1 MYPAEL
7 AGMNY
12 DIWNSKYGVRI
23 RVGGYHD
30 KQKELLEE
38 ILSRMVNYKVDED
51 RFRILKEEYIRDLK
65 NFKMEQPY
73 EQARYYNDILLG
85 EREFTI
91 DELLDSV
98 VELDHTKIH
107 PFMQE
112 LFGKIHI
119 ESLMFGNLTGVV
131 NISLIYCL

>member
-1 MYPAEL
+1 
-7 AGMNY
+7 MNY
-12 DIWNSKYGVRI
+12 EIWNTKYGVNI
-23 RVGGYHD
+23 SVEGYHD

-38 ILSRMVNYKVDED
+38 ILSRLVNYRVDAD
-51 RFRILKEEYIRDLK
+51 RFRILKEEFIRDLK

-73 EQARYYNDILLG
+73 AHAREYNDILLA

-119 ESLMFGNLTGVV
+119 ESLTFGNLTGVV

>member
-1 MYPAEL
+1 
-7 AGMNY
+7 MNY
-12 DIWNSKYGVRI
+12 AIWNSKYGVRI

-30 KQKELLEE
+30 KQQELLEE
-38 ILSRMVNYKVDED
+38 ILSRMVNYQVNAD

-73 EQARYYNDILLG
+73 EHAYYYNDFLLA

-91 DELLDSV
+91 DELLDSA
-98 VELDHTKIH
+98 VELDHTKIQ
-107 PFMQE
+107 PFIQE

-119 ESLMFGNLTGVV
+119 ESLMFGNLTGVM
-131 NISLIYCL
+131 NTSLFYCL